1 MNTKPLKLFNERVM
15 RRRCFKRLTRLL
27 KPLLVGSKNILDIG
41 TRRGRLARSIKR
53 ETNQNFI
60 GVDILLQNKRSIPI
74 IKCDGRLLP
83 FKDNTFDCVMI
94 VDVLHHVTDPD
105 FIIKEAERVTKNLI
119 VLKDHYYASKL
130 DFTILKF
137 FDYISNSA
145 DGVSLPFTFM
155 QHDQWNRMFRNNG
168 LKIKLIERFGG
179 TITDLYKH
187 VVFVLQKP
195 KKPRFYAHV
204 RAARANVS

>member
-15 RRRCFKRLTRLL
+15 RRRRSKRLTRLL

-60 GVDILLQNKRSIPI
+60 GVDILVQNERSIPI

-105 FIIKEAERVTKNLI
+105 FIIKEAERVTENLI
-119 VLKDHYYASKL
+119 VIKDHYYASKL
-130 DFTILKF
+130 DFAILKF
-137 FDYISNSA
+137 FDYISNNA

-155 QHDQWNRMFRNNG
+155 QDDQWDRMLRNNG
-168 LKIKLIERFGG
+168 LKIKLIKRFGG
-179 TITDLYKH
+179 TITDLCKH
-187 VVFVLQKP
+187 VIFLLQKP
-195 KKPRFYAHV
+195 KKPRFYAQ
-204 RAARANVS
+204 RALSRG